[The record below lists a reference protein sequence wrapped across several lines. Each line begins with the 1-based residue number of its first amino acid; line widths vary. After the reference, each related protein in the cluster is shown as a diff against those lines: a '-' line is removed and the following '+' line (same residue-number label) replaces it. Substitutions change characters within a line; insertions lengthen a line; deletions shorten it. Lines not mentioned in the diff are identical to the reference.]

1 MNLYLDA
8 SALVKR
14 YVAEPGS
21 ELVRE
26 DMQRA
31 DAWFMCRIGFV
42 ETARAVESVAGPAA
56 ARRFRDE
63 WPAFAVVDV
72 DQDLVEDAWL
82 LAVRH
87 GLPSLDSL
95 HLAAALLLPRDGLVM
110 TSWDGRLRGAAMA
123 EDLAVLPEDFE

>member
-1 MNLYLDA
+1 LNLYLDA

-21 ELVRE
+21 DLVRE
-26 DMQRA
+26 TMQRA
-31 DAWFMCRIGFV
+31 DAWFICRIGFV

-63 WPAFAVVDV
+63 WPAFTVVDV
-72 DQDLVEDAWL
+72 DEDLVEDAWR

-87 GLPSLDSL
+87 GLRSLDSM

-110 TSWDGRLRGAAMA
+110 AGWDGRLRAAAMA
-123 EDLAVLPEDFE
+123 QGLAILPEELE